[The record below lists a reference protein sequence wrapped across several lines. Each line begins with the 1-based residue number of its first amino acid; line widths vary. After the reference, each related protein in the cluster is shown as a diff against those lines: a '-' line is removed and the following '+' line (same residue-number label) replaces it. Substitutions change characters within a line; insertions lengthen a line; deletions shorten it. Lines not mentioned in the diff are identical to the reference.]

1 VGERR
6 GGVRRRSIIAGLGGL
21 TLAAGGAAALVGGGV
36 AAQGDPPQPAAVAA
50 SGASHGLHAASTSA
64 GPRLAALKLDFQPGQ
79 PLVDPPVIRPK
90 RGVTSI
96 DLTAKTVRTEIGGA
110 QAISNVFNG
119 LLPAP
124 TVEVSPGQRL
134 DIKLLNENPDAEPTN
149 LHTHGLHVSPRSPGD
164 NVFLNLPTGSS
175 YQYVHKI
182 PRDHIPGLYWYHP
195 HRHRFTDTQVFAGQ
209 SGAIIVRG
217 GLDDL
222 PAIKDLRERV
232 MVFQSFQLD
241 DKGRVLRQ
249 PSSSQPAKQLQL
261 INGQLRPRID
271 MRPGETQRWRILNT
285 SADKFLVL
293 RLRGHNMWLLADD
306 GNPRATPERVS
317 KQFIGPGERREVLV
331 QATKPGRYDLQSLYF
346 VPVRAQPSYS
356 SPTRDIGTLVVSGE
370 PMEPQPIPERLL
382 PVEDLRTQRVDRRRE
397 IVYGEGFDAAT
408 ETPSFTINGRE
419 FDPDFV
425 AETMKL
431 NTVEEWTIRNTT
443 DEWHTFHIHVN
454 PFQVTKLNGKRVK
467 GVRWNDDITVGPYG
481 GTVTMRTRFT
491 DFTGKFVIHCHVL
504 FHEDNGM
511 MAAVQVVR

>member
-1 VGERR
+1 MAERR
-6 GGVRRRSIIAGLGGL
+6 DRRRRRALAAGLGGL
-21 TLAAGGAAALVGGGV
+21 TLAAGGAAVLVASGM
-36 AAQGDPPQPAAVAA
+36 AAQGDPPRPAAVAA
-50 SGASHGLHAASTSA
+50 SGASHGLHAAAATGGQSS
-64 GPRLAALKLDFQPGQ
+64 AALKLDFQPGR
-79 PLVDPPVIRPK
+79 PLVEPPVVRAR

-96 DLTAKTVRTEIGGA
+96 DLTAKTVRTSIGGT

-124 TVEVSPGQRL
+124 TVYVSPGQRL
-134 DIKLLNENPDAEPTN
+134 RIKLTNQNPDGEPTN

-164 NVFLNLPTGSS
+164 NVFINLPTGAS
-175 YQYVHKI
+175 YQYRHKI
-182 PRDHIPGLYWYHP
+182 PRDHVPGVYWYHP
-195 HRHRFTDTQVFAGQ
+195 HRHMFTDTQVFAGQ

-217 GLDDL
+217 GLDEL
-222 PAIKDLRERV
+222 PAIKNLRDRV
-232 MVFQSFQLD
+232 LVFQSFQLD

-261 INGQLRPRID
+261 INGQLRPTID
-271 MRPGETQRWRILNT
+271 MRPGETQRWRILN
-285 SADKFLVL
+285 SSSDKFLVL

-306 GNPRATPERVS
+306 GNPRATPLRVS

-331 QATKPGRYDLQSLYF
+331 QATRAGRFDLQSLYF

-356 SPTRDIGTLVVSGE
+356 SPTRNIATVVVGGE
-370 PMEPQPIPERLL
+370 PVAAQPIPERLL
-382 PVEDLRTQRVDRRRE
+382 PVEDLRRERVDRRRQ
-397 IVYGEGFDAAT
+397 IVFGESFDAAT
-408 ETPSFTINGRE
+408 QTPSFTINGRE
-419 FDPDFV
+419 FDPNYI

-454 PFQVTKLNGKRVK
+454 PYQVTKINGKPVK
-467 GVRWNDDITVGPYG
+467 DVQWNDDVTVGPYG